1 MGGEKQIKFMFEI
14 FEKLFLLE
22 GAWCE
27 CPKIQFLKR
36 QRIQKC
42 RVLYS
47 SFKNSFVK
55 RSHLLILEN
64 TNFVMKGKAKILS
77 TLLTLQVQC
86 HEIFNL
92 TQIKLQSQR
101 QHLAKN
107 LQNYKQ

>member
-1 MGGEKQIKFMFEI
+1 
-14 FEKLFLLE
+14 
-22 GAWCE
+22 
-27 CPKIQFLKR
+27 
-36 QRIQKC
+36 
-42 RVLYS
+42 
-47 SFKNSFVK
+47 
-55 RSHLLILEN
+55 
-64 TNFVMKGKAKILS
+64 MKGKAKILS